1 MAEFEE
7 PQANAV
13 GCGALFL
20 LAGLLLTGG
29 LVWGGVALLGADD
42 GSMGHLHH
50 IAGTVVVG
58 PFAVLLV
65 AAGLRLLRRK
75 RWD

>member
-1 MAEFEE
+1 VTESEK

-29 LVWGGVALLGADD
+29 LVWGGVALLGADETR
-42 GSMGHLHH
+42 MGHLHH
-50 IAGTVVVG
+50 VAGTVVVG

-65 AAGLRLLRRK
+65 AAGLRLLRRR